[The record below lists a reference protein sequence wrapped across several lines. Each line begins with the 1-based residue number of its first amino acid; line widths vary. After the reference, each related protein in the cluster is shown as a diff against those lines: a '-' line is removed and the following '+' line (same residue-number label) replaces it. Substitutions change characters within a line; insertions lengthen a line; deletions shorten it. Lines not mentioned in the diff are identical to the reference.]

1 MPEHPDTLI
10 WVAGVKPALDS
21 SGREKAKIMSAAI
34 NNIVTLK
41 IEKLVNGGDGLAHLD
56 QLAVF
61 VPRTAPQDV
70 VKVRLTNRKKNFAR
84 AELLEIVSPSS
95 CRVTPPC
102 PFFLNGCGSCQW
114 LHLDYA
120 AQLEIKTAMVA
131 ESICHVLKSN
141 LIDISA
147 ILPMSNPV
155 HYRNK
160 ATVKCTL
167 TGKKTLELGFFARQS
182 HQVVD
187 VFTQSNGTCLALG
200 QGGNRFLS
208 ECIIALQD
216 HFSWL
221 RQRKVTSIAV
231 RSAHFSD
238 RGQPARISTDLPEF
252 IFAGRKKISEMV
264 ANQVIIHCGG
274 RDFQVTGN
282 SFFQTNTRQTETL
295 LKVIKK
301 FLLFDPPGKVLIDLF
316 SGVGLFSLLFAE
328 FFDRVYG
335 VESSAGAVRDAHFNG
350 ESQGIRNVSWIA
362 GRAED
367 EFATLTATLPQLDTV
382 IIDPPRQGCN
392 RRLLTQLV
400 SSRVQ
405 KIIYVSC
412 DLATLC
418 RDLQVLAAGG
428 FQVLAIQPV
437 DMFPHTY
444 HVESVVLLTRKLS

>member
-1 MPEHPDTLI
+1 MPIAVNDL
-10 WVAGVKPALDS
+10 
-21 SGREKAKIMSAAI
+21 
-34 NNIVTLK
+34 VTLK
-41 IEKLVNGGDGLAHLD
+41 IEKLVNGGDGFAHLD

-70 VKVRLTNRKKNFAR
+70 VKVRIARRKKNFAR

-102 PFFLNGCGSCQW
+102 PFFLNGCGGCQW

-120 AQLEIKTAMVA
+120 AQLEIKTALVA
-131 ESICHVLKSN
+131 ESICHALKSN
-141 LIDISA
+141 LVDIPA

-160 ATVKCTL
+160 ATVKCIL
-167 TGKKTLELGFFARQS
+167 AGNKTLELGFFARQS

-187 VFTQSNGTCLALG
+187 IFAQSKGSCLALS
-200 QGGNRFLS
+200 QEGNRFLS
-208 ECIIALQD
+208 ECVIALQD
-216 HFSWL
+216 HLSWL

-231 RSAHFSD
+231 RGHHSAD
-238 RGQPARISTDLPEF
+238 NVQISTDLPEF
-252 IFAGRKKISEMV
+252 IFADRKKIVELV
-264 ANQVIIHCGG
+264 ADQVIIHCGG

-282 SFFQTNTRQTETL
+282 SFFQTNTRQTAIL
-295 LKVIKK
+295 LKAIEK
-301 FLLFDPPGKVLIDLF
+301 FLLLDPPGKVLFDLF
-316 SGVGLFSLLFAE
+316 SGVGLFSLAFAE

-335 VESSAGAVRDAHFNG
+335 VESSAGAIRDAHFNG
-350 ESQGIRNVSWIA
+350 EAQGIHNVSWIT

-367 EFATLTATLPQLDTV
+367 EFAALAATLPRLDTV
-382 IIDPPRQGCN
+382 IIDPPRQGCD

-428 FQVLAIQPV
+428 FQVLVVQPV

-444 HVESVVLLTRKLS
+444 HIECVALLTRKLS

>member
-1 MPEHPDTLI
+1 MP
-10 WVAGVKPALDS
+10 
-21 SGREKAKIMSAAI
+21 AAV
-34 NNIVTLK
+34 NDLVTLK
-41 IEKLVNGGDGLAHLD
+41 IEKLVNGGDGFAHLD

-70 VKVRLTNRKKNFAR
+70 VKVRIARRKKNFAR
-84 AELLEIVSPSS
+84 AELLEIISPSS

-102 PFFLNGCGSCQW
+102 PFFLNGCGGCQW

-120 AQLEIKTAMVA
+120 VQLETKTALVA
-131 ESICHVLKSN
+131 ESICHALKSN
-141 LIDISA
+141 LVDIPA

-167 TGKKTLELGFFARQS
+167 AGNKTLELGFFARQS

-187 VFTQSNGTCLALG
+187 IFAQSKGTCLALS

-208 ECIIALQD
+208 ECVIALQD
-216 HFSWL
+216 HLSWL

-231 RSAHFSD
+231 RSAHSAD
-238 RGQPARISTDLPEF
+238 NVQPVRISTDLPEF
-252 IFAGRKKISEMV
+252 IFAGRKKIVELV
-264 ANQVIIHCGG
+264 ADQVIIHCGG

-282 SFFQTNTRQTETL
+282 SFFQTNTRQTEIL
-295 LKVIKK
+295 LKVIEK
-301 FLLFDPPGKVLIDLF
+301 FLLLDPPGKVLLDLF
-316 SGVGLFSLLFAE
+316 SGVGLFSLSFAE

-335 VESSAGAVRDAHFNG
+335 VESSASAIRDAHFNS
-350 ESQGIRNVSWIA
+350 EAQGIHNVSWIA

-367 EFATLTATLPQLDTV
+367 EFAVLAATLPRLDTV
-382 IIDPPRQGCN
+382 IIDPPRQGCD

-428 FQVLAIQPV
+428 FQVLVVQPV

-444 HVESVVLLTRKLS
+444 HIECVALLTRNSPESI